1 MQKTQ
6 GGGNTLTY
14 LLSMIAMF
22 CMISNV
28 SAEVIDLEG
37 QTIDVNGSAFKSN
50 YNGHTIENGS
60 VNLTGVADNEN
71 IKQGVFTIGNGATV
85 KSTGEFRPNHDCTFY
100 LKNGG
105 AFSTDVVLCIPFR
118 YGNSS
123 FIMDGGTFTSSATQT
138 YTGGYSVN
146 IGYVWNNKTVWAD
159 NSAQLIMNNGSVF
172 NVTQGTLCFGKSKSH
187 EKKVNLK
194 VDVAVTNSSIV
205 VSKGQIVL
213 SNNDNAWITD
223 NAKSYVK
230 VVFGPDSHI
239 TTGQIYADGIYP
251 TPSVIFDGA
260 TIHWTGNNSS
270 FIGHRNTAGDI
281 YTIDSHGLTVD
292 IPKGKALTC
301 DSNASSLKGEGG
313 ITKIGEGSITWNK
326 VSSGG
331 SSGMT
336 FTGPLTVT
344 EGTWSS
350 SLGYASKVFNVSGK
364 GSVLEL
370 SGALSADEINF
381 NVSEGGLL
389 KLTGATTPND
399 TAPDMSISA
408 GGVLEDV
415 STEPRTFSA
424 LALGEGCAVKVA
436 GGADGVVGILADELA
451 LSATEENQVALK
463 FSSATEIPVG
473 TYAVITINGEG
484 AFTEGDDKKFS
495 LEEIVPENSQLTLS
509 EDKKSLLLIVP
520 ATNPATWIGNAG
532 DGKFSTAGNW
542 LGGKVPGADDEIDI
556 KAASDIE
563 LECDT
568 SIAVK
573 AISIHPESA
582 KVTINGAGSITLS
595 EKIVNASEKMMT
607 VNVPVEFKTAE
618 GGDAAID
625 VTGEVDFQGGVKGT
639 VPVNHTTF
647 YGKYTLTAEKWILSQ
662 AITLAEGAVVK
673 AEKMKLEL
681 DGNKLLCAKENSFF
695 DLNELVF
702 VKAGDMF
709 DTYLGTL
716 QVSILNCMKNS
727 TNASKL
733 NDLFKGVLRV
743 DVVKGFV
750 RSGCHEW
757 NLGGDVVIGET
768 GIRSAGGGW
777 NFGSSGKKC
786 VLHSSADWTI
796 ENDYKNSPHNGYYN
810 YGFRIKASSLD
821 INTTDYDD
829 STIGRTVT
837 VKLGDTKASAEDK
850 TLLDEGDNS
859 AAVSAFGIGTF
870 AINNKC
876 YFTGGF
882 TASNGV
888 TVTVNKNVYP
898 GKGDVT
904 IRDTATLKLVDS
916 ASGTVPVAGKL
927 TMEGGSTLHVPQF
940 SASVVP
946 ISVNSLEFT
955 NDENNKK
962 VALNIEGGELVPG
975 FNAIIQSTTAL
986 PANAWD
992 NFAVTLGA
1000 TVPSGM
1006 ETLYI
1011 AQGNTLYIV
1020 LKGGSDA
1027 IWSGGGETA
1036 NFNNSDNWLGGQ
1048 IPGNGSC
1055 VQIAAADEATLVN
1068 DIPGFS
1074 PASITFAAGS
1084 TAVTITGE
1092 NAINVTSI
1100 TNLSSA
1106 SHTINVPV
1114 YFTGDIQ
1121 VKQAAMAETGDL
1133 SKAHVTF
1140 AGGAHAAE
1148 GFAIENGDFTAVYS
1162 RCMFGDYYLYP
1173 STENPWTA
1181 LYQGNGKRLCLAENS
1196 TLHITHTKHM
1206 TELYVGANAKVYA
1219 GNTIL
1224 DGRLMYNMAAG
1235 GEMIITN
1242 MTLSG
1247 TGDRYLSYNQGTSNA
1262 GVFKFDSVTNSM
1274 SKNWFYFADAYD
1286 KVASK
1291 HTIYIGAGGL
1301 SLDGASGSGAYCIGR
1316 NYDGNAE
1323 TIRPWYSDF
1332 TIGARSDGS
1341 YGLVINRDVM
1351 FNTDDE
1357 NGVGRKITV
1366 DAVTRGNSAPTIT
1379 VSGSG
1384 TVLVNSVASNNAQP
1398 PVSVIDTA
1406 TLAYKPGASLGS
1418 GLTTINAGAMLQVA
1432 ESGEVALGGDLTL
1445 KNGACLGFN
1454 YTTRNPP
1461 VLNLTDRNITFEEG
1475 ESTNIVVKISSSNG
1489 KRPYGG
1495 VNVLTSGG
1503 KFSGVTVSKAA
1514 DNPDWVKDIY
1524 VDDNGNIVFQAKPR
1538 GTRIIVR

>member
-6 GGGNTLTY
+6 GGGGNTLTY

-350 SLGYASKVFNVSGK
+350 SLGYASKSFNVSGE

-370 SGALSADEINF
+370 SGVLSADEINF

-436 GGADGVVGILADELA
+436 GSADGVVGILADELA

-484 AFTEGDDKKFS
+484 AFTDGDDKKFS
-495 LEEIVPENSQLTLS
+495 LEETVPENSQLTLS

-556 KAASDIE
+556 KAATDIE

-607 VNVPVEFKTAE
+607 LNVPVEFKTAE

-625 VTGEVDFQGGVKGT
+625 VTGEVDFQGGVTGT
-639 VPVNHTTF
+639 IPVNHTTF
-647 YGKYTLTAEKWILSQ
+647 YGTYTLTAQSWTLSSDIMI
-662 AITLAEGAVVK
+662 AAGATMT
-673 AEKMKLEL
+673 APNMTIEPN
-681 DGNKLLCAKENSFF
+681 GKLLNAESGSMLKIKQLQFNKDIRGNVFGTYAGELNVNKFYTYYPGGTLTFNNGFSGLFRCEHFHAYTAGKTSSINFDPAPSATIVMGGTGFESQTGWLKLSPRVVRSSGDWTIKLTKNNYTYSSVSQSVEINSGGFDIDTSDYDKSSVDGHTVTIVNKETKYAASA
-695 DLNELVF
+695 D
-702 VKAGDMF
+702 
-709 DTYLGTL
+709 YLLKGGGAMSAFGNGTL
-716 QVSILNCMKNS
+716 QF
-727 TNASKL
+727 
-733 NDLFKGVLRV
+733 D
-743 DVVKGFV
+743 
-750 RSGCHEW
+750 
-757 NLGGDVVIGET
+757 
-768 GIRSAGGGW
+768 
-777 NFGSSGKKC
+777 
-786 VLHSSADWTI
+786 SSA
-796 ENDYKNSPHNGYYN
+796 N
-810 YGFRIKASSLD
+810 
-821 INTTDYDD
+821 
-829 STIGRTVT
+829 
-837 VKLGDTKASAEDK
+837 
-850 TLLDEGDNS
+850 
-859 AAVSAFGIGTF
+859 
-870 AINNKC
+870 
-876 YFTGGF
+876 FTGGF

-888 TVTVNKNVYP
+888 TVVVKKGVYP

-904 IRDTATLKLVDS
+904 IKDTATFKLVDS
-916 ASGTVPVAGKL
+916 DSGTVPVAGKL

-946 ISVNSLEFT
+946 ISVNSLEFV
-955 NDENNKK
+955 NVENNKK
-962 VALNIEGGELVPG
+962 VALKIDSGSLINGYNVILESD
-975 FNAIIQSTTAL
+975 NAI
-986 PANAWD
+986 PENAWSMID
-992 NFAVTLGA
+992 VDISSDS
-1000 TVPSGM
+1000 VSIPEGM
-1006 ETLYI
+1006 EASYVTQGNALCILVKGANDCIWTGSGETPAFSEQANWRDGKTPSNGANLYI
-1011 AQGNTLYIV
+1011 PAS
-1020 LKGGSDA
+1020 SD
-1027 IWSGGGETA
+1027 IT
-1036 NFNNSDNWLGGQ
+1036 
-1048 IPGNGSC
+1048 I
-1055 VQIAAADEATLVN
+1055 IN
-1068 DIPGFS
+1068 DIENFS
-1074 PASITFAAGS
+1074 PASITFSAGS
-1084 TAVTITGE
+1084 GAVTIDGE
-1092 NAINVTSI
+1092 EAIKVTAI
-1100 TNLSSA
+1100 TNLSSS

-1114 YFTGDIQ
+1114 YFNEAIAVVQNARGYKTRSESHI
-1121 VKQAAMAETGDL
+1121 VF
-1133 SKAHVTF
+1133 S
-1140 AGGAHAAE
+1140 GGAYANE
-1148 GFAIENGDFTAVYS
+1148 GETIASWDDGYSWAVFGNYVYS
-1162 RCMFGDYYLYP
+1162 NNSDSPYTVKDYKRVESDDIRFVVGD
-1173 STENPWTA
+1173 
-1181 LYQGNGKRLCLAENS
+1181 NS
-1196 TLHITHTKHM
+1196 TLSIP
-1206 TELYVGANAKVYA
+1206 YA
-1219 GNTIL
+1219 GDMRELEICSGSVVNV
-1224 DGRLMYNMAAG
+1224 
-1235 GEMIITN
+1235 GEMKLTAKNDRVTHKNLGEIAVTNLYITG
-1242 MTLSG
+1242 S
-1247 TGDRYLSYNQGTSNA
+1247 GDRFLTYDQSGNVSS
-1262 GVFKFDSVTNSM
+1262 VFKFMSVTNELS
-1274 SKNWFYFADAYD
+1274 SNWFYLSDGNKATR
-1286 KVASK
+1286 
-1291 HTIYIGAGGL
+1291 HTVYVGELGL
-1301 SLDGASGSGAYCIGR
+1301 NFSQSATGAYCIGR
-1316 NYDGNAE
+1316 NVDGNVE

-1332 TIGARSDGS
+1332 VIADHGNTNARI
-1341 YGLVINRDVM
+1341 VFNRDVI
-1351 FNTDDE
+1351 FCTDDE

-1366 DAVTRGNSAPTIT
+1366 DTVTRGYSAPTIT

-1384 TVLVNSVASNNAQP
+1384 ILQINKMAQQDKTPQP

-1418 GLTTINAGAMLQVA
+1418 GLTTVNAGATFQVA
-1432 ESGEVALGGDLTL
+1432 ESGEVALDGDLNLADGAKL
-1445 KNGACLGFN
+1445 KF
-1454 YTTRNPP
+1454 TFSKRNIAP
-1461 VLNLTDRNITFEEG
+1461 VLDVAEKTVTLGENKALTVAIDG
-1475 ESTNIVVKISSSNG
+1475 V
-1489 KRPYGG
+1489 KRPCAGRH
-1495 VNVLTSGG
+1495 VLTSGG
-1503 KFSGVTVSKAA
+1503 KFAEAVVSLDGNHPKWVLGVGV
-1514 DNPDWVKDIY
+1514 N
-1524 VDDNGNIVFQAKPR
+1524 DDGNIYADIKPI